1 MFNLKEGLFKI
12 INLTPHAVNIVDVDG
27 KEIAKFAPIFPS
39 ARCTQTNTVV
49 SMLGEIPITET
60 TFGEIYDLPEE
71 DGETMYIVSRIVLSA
86 AKGRKDLLT
95 PNQVVRDGDG
105 NIVGC
110 QSLAK
115 S

>member
-1 MFNLKEGLFKI
+1 MKKI
-12 INLTPHAVNIVDVDG
+12 INLTPHSVNIVDVDG
-27 KEIAKFAPIFPS
+27 KEIARFEPTFPS
-39 ARCTQTNTVV
+39 TRCTQTNKIV
-49 SMLGEIPITET
+49 SAIGEIPIMQT

-71 DGETMYIVSRIVLSA
+71 DGDKKYIVSRIVLSA
-86 AKGRKDLLT
+86 AKGREDLLT
-95 PNQVVRDGDG
+95 PNQVVRDSEG

>member
-1 MFNLKEGLFKI
+1 MLNI
-12 INLTPHAVNIVDVDG
+12 INLTPHSVNIVDVDG
-27 KEIAKFAPIFPS
+27 KEIACFAPTFPS

-49 SMLGEIPITET
+49 SVMGEIPITKT
-60 TFGEIYDLPEE
+60 TFGEIYDLPDEHG
-71 DGETMYIVSRIVLSA
+71 DTKYIVSRIVLSA

-110 QSLAK
+110 QSLAN